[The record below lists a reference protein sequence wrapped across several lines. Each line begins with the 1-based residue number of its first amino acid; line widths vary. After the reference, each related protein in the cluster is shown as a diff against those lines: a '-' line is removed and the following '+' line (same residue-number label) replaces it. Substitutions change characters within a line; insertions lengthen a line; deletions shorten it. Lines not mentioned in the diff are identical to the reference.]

1 MKNSLLFATVILFVA
16 FSCKQ
21 AIPPEPVGAL
31 PTEAQLQW
39 HDMNFYAFVHF
50 NMNTFTGNE
59 WGFGDTSPE
68 TFNPTGLDCR
78 QWARV
83 CKEAGMKGIIITAK
97 HHDGFCLWPSAY
109 TEYSVKN
116 SKWKDGKGDVVR
128 ELSDACKEYG
138 LKFGVYLSP
147 WDRNHAQYGT
157 PEYIEYFRNQLREL
171 LTNYGDIFEV
181 WFDGANGGT
190 GYYGGANENRKVDKT
205 TYYDWANT
213 YKIVYELQPQAIIFS
228 DGGPGCR
235 WVGNEHGTAYETNW
249 NTLNRNDFAPG
260 VANIDDLHYGQ
271 EDGTHWVPAEVD
283 VSIRPGWYY
292 HPYQDHQV
300 KTLPHL
306 LDIYYNSIGRGAN
319 LLLNFPVD
327 NRGLI
332 HEQDAAQVLKL
343 GEQLKQDF
351 ANDLAKGKKI
361 ASSSVR
367 GSNFKAANLTD
378 GNQETYWSTPD
389 SVRTASVEIDFGQ
402 ETAFNRL
409 LVQEYIAL
417 GQRVRKFSVEIMNDG
432 EWQNIANET
441 TIGYKRIL
449 RLPTV
454 VTTKLRLTIEDSKAC
469 PALSNI
475 EIYDAPKVLTEPQ
488 IKRNQQGMVSI
499 ESADAEATIFYTTD
513 GTEPTAQSAK
523 YTEAFLLSGKG
534 TVKAIT
540 ADLSSGK
547 TSPVHSAGFDVA
559 TGKWNVLKPAP
570 SERTEL
576 IFDGNDQSSWI
587 FEFSK
592 YPAEII
598 IDLGETLDMNGFSY
612 TPDQSRHTGIVFRYG
627 FLVSNDGKRWDEPV
641 SAGEFSNIENSPV
654 KQVKSFEPKA
664 GRFVKL
670 VALSTVGDQK
680 AFGIAEFSVLTK

>member
-21 AIPPEPVGAL
+21 ATPPEPVGAL

-68 TFNPTGLDCR
+68 TFNPTELDCR

-306 LDIYYNSIGRGAN
+306 LDIYYNSVGRGAN

-332 HEQDAAQVLKL
+332 HERDAEQVLKL

-361 ASSSVR
+361 TSSSVR

-389 SVRTASVEIDFGQ
+389 SVRTASVEIDFRQ

-417 GQRVRKFSVEIMNDG
+417 GQRVRKFSVEITNDG

-454 VTTKLRLTIEDSKAC
+454 VTGKLRLTIEDSKAC
-469 PALSNI
+469 PVLSNI

-499 ESADAEATIFYTTD
+499 ENADAEATIFYTTD
-513 GTEPTAQSAK
+513 GTEPTTQSAK

-592 YPAEII
+592 FPAEII
-598 IDLGETLDMNGFSY
+598 VDLGEMLDINGFSY
-612 TPDQSRHTGIVFRYG
+612 TPDQSRHTGIVFSYE
-627 FLVSNDGKRWDEPV
+627 FFVSNDGKRWDEPV
-641 SAGEFSNIENSPV
+641 LAGEFSNIENSPV

>member
-1 MKNSLLFATVILFVA
+1 MKNYLIAATIVLLFA

-21 AIPPEPVGAL
+21 ATPPEPVGAL
-31 PTEAQLQW
+31 PSEAQLKW
-39 HDMNFYAFVHF
+39 HEMNFYAFVHF

-59 WGFGDTSPE
+59 WGFGDASPE
-68 TFNPTGLDCR
+68 TFNPTELDCR

-109 TEYSVKN
+109 SEYSVKN

-147 WDRNHAQYGT
+147 WDRNHAKYGT
-157 PEYIEYFRNQLREL
+157 PEYVEYFRNQLREL

-190 GYYGGANENRKVDKT
+190 GYYGGASENRKVDKT
-205 TYYDWANT
+205 TYYDWPNT
-213 YKIVYELQPQAIIFS
+213 YKIVYELQSQAIIFS

-249 NTLNRNDFAPG
+249 NTLNRAEFAPG
-260 VANIDDLHYGQ
+260 VANINDLHYGQ

-306 LDIYYNSIGRGAN
+306 LDIYYNSVGRGAN

-332 HEQDAAQVLKL
+332 HEQDAQQVLKMA
-343 GEQLKQDF
+343 EQLKLDF
-351 ANDLAKGKKI
+351 ANDLVVGKAI
-361 ASSSVR
+361 TASSVR
-367 GSNFKAANLTD
+367 GNKFKAKNLTD

-389 SVRTASVEIDFGQ
+389 SVRNASFEIDFGQ

-409 LVQEYIAL
+409 LIQENIAL
-417 GQRVRKFSVEIMNDG
+417 GQRIRKFSVEIMRDG

-449 RLPTV
+449 RLPTMQTSKIR
-454 VTTKLRLTIEDSKAC
+454 VTIVDSKAC
-469 PALSNI
+469 PVISNF
-475 EIYDAPKVLTEPQ
+475 EIFNAPKVLTEPQ
-488 IKRNQQGMVSI
+488 IKRDKQGLVTI
-499 ESADAEATIFYTTD
+499 ESADVEASIYYTID
-513 GTEPTAQSAK
+513 GTEPSIQSLR
-523 YTEAFLLSGKG
+523 YENAFIFGGKG
-534 TVKAIT
+534 TVKAIV
-540 ADLSSGK
+540 ADLSSDK
-547 TSPVHSAGFDVA
+547 TSPVHVANFDVSA
-559 TGKWNVLKPAP
+559 VKWNVFKPA
-570 SERTEL
+570 ETDKTKL
-576 IFDGNDQSSWI
+576 IFDGDDRTAWI
-587 FEFSK
+587 FDTNK
-592 YPAEII
+592 IPAELIV
-598 IDLGETLDMNGFSY
+598 DLGESLKLNGFSY
-612 TPDQSRHTGIVFRYG
+612 TPDQNRHEGIVFNYQ
-627 FLVSNDGKRWDEPV
+627 FFVSTDGKTWKKPV
-641 SAGEFSNIENSPV
+641 AEGEFSNIENSPV
-654 KQVKSFEPKA
+654 KQDKLFA
-664 GRFVKL
+664 AQIGRFVKL
-670 VALSTVGDQK
+670 KAISTVGDQK
-680 AFGIAEFSVLTK
+680 VFGIAEFSVFSE